1 MKSKK
6 SILML
11 FLLMFTVVFVS
22 VNSIAA
28 VLAEAD
34 ATNNAFVVG
43 GSNITIDEDFDPKP
57 VVPGVV
63 INKKVRILI
72 RPDLN
77 Q

>member
-28 VLAEAD
+28 FLADAD

-43 GSNITIDEDFDPKP
+43 GSNITIDEDFDP
-57 VVPGVV
+57 
-63 INKKVRILI
+63 
-72 RPDLN
+72 
-77 Q
+77 